1 MNIRH
6 FANAKPLTSF
16 FVLAYAIAW
25 MAWAPLILSPK
36 GLGWIGIN
44 VPFETVVP
52 GAFAPT
58 IAALVIQWFTVRNLR
73 ICRLIGSWPRFFLG
87 LAVGLALIV
96 TGYVVVPALAITKS
110 IGLLR
115 WKTFLSWSAYGCNF
129 STFFGG
135 PVNEEPGW
143 RGFALPRLQARFG
156 PLGAALTLG
165 VLWAGWHLPLFLIHG
180 WSRLP
185 VWAYVIVVTSL
196 SILMTFVFNMSGSS
210 ILVCIWMHAI
220 FNTCFIL
227 LLGSLLANA
236 PLRPHS
242 LLIYL
247 ASILALPLAIILST
261 RGRLGRAQ
269 CDPPVA

>member
-1 MNIRH
+1 
-6 FANAKPLTSF
+6 
-16 FVLAYAIAW
+16 

-44 VPFETVVP
+44 VPFEAVVP

-87 LAVGLALIV
+87 LAVGLALVV

-110 IGLLR
+110 IGLLH
-115 WKTFLSWSAYGCNF
+115 WKTFLSWSAYDVNF

-180 WSRLP
+180 WYGLP

-196 SILMTFVFNMSGSS
+196 SVLMTLAFNISGSS

-247 ASILALPLAIILST
+247 ASVSALPLAAILCT
-261 RGRLGRAQ
+261 RGRLGRVNTLTPSTA
-269 CDPPVA
+269 ARA